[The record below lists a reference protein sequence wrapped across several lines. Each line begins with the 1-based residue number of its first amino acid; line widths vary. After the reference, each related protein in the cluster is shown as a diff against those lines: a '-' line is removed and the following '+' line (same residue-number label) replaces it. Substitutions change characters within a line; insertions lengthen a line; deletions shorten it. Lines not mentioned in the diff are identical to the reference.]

1 MGKGGESEACGYAFH
16 ANHHQRG
23 KREKGRRRHLLVT
36 LLLVEKKRV
45 GREGHRKEG
54 IENTIII

>member
-23 KREKGRRRHLLVT
+23 EREKGRRRHLLVT
-36 LLLVEKKRV
+36 LLLVEKKIGLGERDIEK
-45 GREGHRKEG
+45 RELK
-54 IENTIII
+54 TQ